1 MPVSGTDGSGLSGG
15 VELASMLAMLCSY
28 DDLFG
33 PHAPQTMRLMKD
45 VGIACWR
52 RGERRYSRALLTRA
66 IRDLGEYL
74 GRSSEARL
82 EAVTALQQLL
92 VEEGDC
98 ENARALQNELVDC
111 ALEQF
116 GATHPETLA
125 IREKFV
131 ALLLKQPVTSRM
143 GAA

>member
-1 MPVSGTDGSGLSGG
+1 
-15 VELASMLAMLCSY
+15 
-28 DDLFG
+28 
-33 PHAPQTMRLMKD
+33 MKD
-45 VGIACWR
+45 DGIACWR

-74 GRSSEARL
+74 GRSNEARL
-82 EAVTALQQLL
+82 EAVSALQQLL

-98 ENARALQNELVDC
+98 ENARALQNELIDC
-111 ALEQF
+111 AVERF